1 MILQVCSF
9 DFNLTPGDFYES
21 SNMSIPAMADV
32 VVIGLGAFG
41 SATTY
46 QLARRGVKVIG
57 IDQFSPPHDRGSS
70 HGATRITRLAVGEG
84 EVYVPLVKRSNEIW
98 ADLEREFSG
107 KSLYIPTGGI
117 IMGPQDGRV
126 CHHGKSNFVQ
136 RTIDTAAQFG
146 IPHEVLQSDEISK
159 RFPQFLLR
167 GDELA
172 YYEPDSGV
180 LRPEECVSVQLEAAS
195 RLGAEIRTNEKV
207 LSVESSQSGTMVRTN
222 IRNYIA
228 QQVILTAGPWV
239 PGIAGVGY
247 ASQLK
252 VMRQVLYWFKASK
265 PAMFSSPGFPVFIWM
280 HGEGDED

>member
-1 MILQVCSF
+1 
-9 DFNLTPGDFYES
+9 
-21 SNMSIPAMADV
+21 
-32 VVIGLGAFG
+32 
-41 SATTY
+41 
-46 QLARRGVKVIG
+46 
-57 IDQFSPPHDRGSS
+57 
-70 HGATRITRLAVGEG
+70 
-84 EVYVPLVKRSNEIW
+84 
-98 ADLEREFSG
+98 
-107 KSLYIPTGGI
+107 
-117 IMGPQDGRV
+117 
-126 CHHGKSNFVQ
+126 
-136 RTIDTAAQFG
+136 
-146 IPHEVLQSDEISK
+146 
-159 RFPQFLLR
+159 LR

-265 PAMFSSPGFPVFIWM
+265 PAMFSSTGFPVFIWM
-280 HGEGDED
+280 HGEGDEDYMYGFPMVDGHAGVKVATEQYQLTSNPDAVDRNVSDVEKRQMFDKNVKGRLDSVTTECVHATTCLYTVSSDSGFVVDRHADLENVTVVSACSGHGFKHSAALGEALALRVLNQPSSTNWGAFSLDRFQAET